1 MLLLIFSLLQFNL
14 VSTNGGIYN
23 VNAESFNFAAVGDW
37 SDNPQTK
44 IMAQNIDSKNPEI
57 VLGLGD
63 YAYEENLDDIRLWWD
78 RMEMIHDDEIFIGAL
93 GNHDSDEEGDDGDN
107 QDEDLYLELFQQNS
121 NQSSWTYSFVYN
133 GVLFVAINTEEE
145 TTIERNNENR

>member
-1 MLLLIFSLLQFNL
+1 MLLLFFSLSQFNL

-23 VNAESFNFAAVGDW
+23 AIAEHFNFAAVGDW
-37 SDNPQTK
+37 SDNSQTNNT
-44 IMAQNIDSKNPEI
+44 AQNIDSKNPEI

-78 RMEMIHDDEIFIGAL
+78 WMEMIHDDEIFIGAL
-93 GNHDSDEEGDDGDN
+93 GNHDSDEEGDDGNN
-107 QDEDLYLELFQQNS
+107 QDEDFYLKLFQQNS

-145 TTIERNNENR
+145 ATR